1 LGVRRQNIAASIV
14 AMRKMMRAVGIVVA
28 ACALAGVAAA
38 QSGTGTLELS
48 AQVSATGAR
57 PEPVRQFT
65 FYILTKS
72 YPDVVK
78 EVEGTDVL
86 PTRDEFL
93 DKMKASPELRTWM
106 KAHDEMD
113 LTSPELDKL
122 VTPKD
127 VMDVPEFF
135 AAYIRANSGGVTNG
149 LPMPKFRESEKET
162 NPSKY
167 EKLHTEYLAELRK
180 FIQLHPATISGIELE
195 LAGVNP
201 KNEWDK
207 IHADHRAKVAQLAPE
222 TAQKYLVGKLET
234 NLDGKAMAKGL
245 AAGNYWLSTMGLD
258 VNSGDRRQRWDV
270 PFTIKSGT
278 ATRLDLSNLNGTDSH
293 KPLM

>member
-1 LGVRRQNIAASIV
+1 
-14 AMRKMMRAVGIVVA
+14 MRKMMRAVAVIVATWAFAGI
-28 ACALAGVAAA
+28 AAA
-38 QSGTGTLELS
+38 QSGTGTLEIS
-48 AQVSATGAR
+48 AQVSATAAR

-78 EVEGTDVL
+78 EVEGSDVL

-113 LTSPELDKL
+113 LTSPDLDKL

-135 AAYIRANSGGVTNG
+135 AAYVRANSGGVTNG

-162 NPSKY
+162 NPVKY
-167 EKLHTEYLAELRK
+167 EKLHTEYLAELKK
-180 FIQLHPATISGIELE
+180 FIQLHPQTISGIELE

-222 TAQKYLVGKLET
+222 AAQTKYLVGKLET
-234 NLDGKAMAKGL
+234 NLDGRGTASGL
-245 AAGNYWLSTMGLD
+245 PAGNYWVSTLGQD

-270 PFTIKSGT
+270 PFTIRSG
-278 ATRLDLSNLNGTDSH
+278 AITRLDLSNLNGTDSH